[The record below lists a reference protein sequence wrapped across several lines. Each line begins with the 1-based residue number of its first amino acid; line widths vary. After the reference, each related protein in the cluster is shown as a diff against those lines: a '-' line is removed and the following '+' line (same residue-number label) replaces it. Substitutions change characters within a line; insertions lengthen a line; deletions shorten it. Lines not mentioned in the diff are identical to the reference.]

1 MEWNSQMR
9 ISKEEF
15 DEIQIMETK
24 LTEEFHKIHTY
35 EEFKKFRNK
44 YKNYIFID
52 YFMWDPIKI

>member
-1 MEWNSQMR
+1 MK

-24 LTEEFHKIHTY
+24 LTKEFHKIHTY
-35 EEFKKFRNK
+35 EEFKEFRDK
-44 YKNYIFID
+44 YKDYIFID